1 MNEMGMANLPCVL
14 IVKMRKNREFSGG
27 PVSGLQAFTLKAWV
41 QSLVGEPTSCKL
53 HGKKEKLIQK
63 KFFNEKTLMSAN
75 GSQLISI
82 IPGNETFTG
91 CLPSAGHCA
100 SPLCS
105 H

>member
-1 MNEMGMANLPCVL
+1 
-14 IVKMRKNREFSGG
+14 MRRNREFSGG

-53 HGKKEKLIQK
+53 HGKKKKEKLIQK
-63 KFFNEKTLMSAN
+63 NFFNEKTLMSAN
-75 GSQLISI
+75 GLQLISI
-82 IPGNETFTG
+82 IPGDEMFTG